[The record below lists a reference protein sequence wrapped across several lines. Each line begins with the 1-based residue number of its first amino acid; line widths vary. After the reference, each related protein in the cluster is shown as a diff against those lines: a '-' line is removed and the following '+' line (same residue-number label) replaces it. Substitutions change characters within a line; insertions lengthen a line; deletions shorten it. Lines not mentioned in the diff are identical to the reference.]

1 MKKIQSTCNL
11 CALACNIDFY
21 VDNGKIQK
29 VSPTVDYPVN
39 KGFCCIKGLNLDKQQ
54 TKIKARK
61 SPLLRDENG
70 EMKEISWNKGFEV
83 FAKKM
88 TEIQAKYGKESV
100 AYISTGQMTT
110 EEMALLGH
118 VGRNYMGMHGDGNTR
133 LCMATSVV
141 AHKQSFGFDAPPYT
155 LNDAELSDTIILIG
169 ANPVIAHPVFWGRI
183 RKNKDAKIITVD
195 PRKSETAIN
204 SHMWVDI
211 KPKSD
216 LVLLYTLANVLIQN
230 GWIDKKYIDE
240 HTEGYE
246 DFKNHV
252 SKFTLDNV
260 EEETGISKERV
271 LELAE
276 IIHNGKR
283 VSFWWTMGVNQGYQA
298 VRTAQSIINL
308 ALITGNIGRPGTGAN
323 SLTGQCNAMGSRAFS
338 NTAGLYGGGDF
349 DNPVRRKAVAEALE
363 VDESVLA
370 TKPTLPYNVIIE
382 KAIAGEIKGLWVIC
396 TNPRHSF
403 TNNDEFKKAVENLD
417 FLVVQDI
424 YEDTHTAQLCDLYLP
439 SVPAIKKEGVLIN
452 TERRLSKVNPV
463 IPKEEGELS
472 DFEIFLNIGK
482 ALGMGSLLDNWKTP
496 RDVFELLKKCSKG
509 MPCDITGVTYEMLEG
524 KNMEGSGMPCDITG
538 VTYEMLEGKN
548 MEGSRGVQ
556 WPFKEGQVIE
566 EDERRL
572 YEDGN
577 YYTQSK
583 KAKFHF
589 EDIAENPTETSK
601 EFPYILNTGR
611 GTVGQWH
618 TQVRS
623 REIEHNKIY
632 RKESYVLMNPELA
645 RELNINENE
654 RVNITSQ
661 NGNTNEFNVVY
672 SENVKKDHIY
682 APMHYIETNSLTPSV
697 YDPYSK
703 EPSFKTVAVNIFK
716 K

>member
-70 EMKEISWNKGFEV
+70 EMREISWNKGFEV

-349 DNPVRRKAVAEALE
+349 DNPIRRKAVAEAL
-363 VDESVLA
+363 
-370 TKPTLPYNVIIE
+370 
-382 KAIAGEIKGLWVIC
+382 
-396 TNPRHSF
+396 
-403 TNNDEFKKAVENLD
+403 
-417 FLVVQDI
+417 
-424 YEDTHTAQLCDLYLP
+424 
-439 SVPAIKKEGVLIN
+439 
-452 TERRLSKVNPV
+452 
-463 IPKEEGELS
+463 
-472 DFEIFLNIGK
+472 
-482 ALGMGSLLDNWKTP
+482 
-496 RDVFELLKKCSKG
+496 
-509 MPCDITGVTYEMLEG
+509 
-524 KNMEGSGMPCDITG
+524 
-538 VTYEMLEGKN
+538 
-548 MEGSRGVQ
+548 
-556 WPFKEGQVIE
+556 
-566 EDERRL
+566 
-572 YEDGN
+572 
-577 YYTQSK
+577 
-583 KAKFHF
+583 
-589 EDIAENPTETSK
+589 
-601 EFPYILNTGR
+601 
-611 GTVGQWH
+611 
-618 TQVRS
+618 
-623 REIEHNKIY
+623 
-632 RKESYVLMNPELA
+632 
-645 RELNINENE
+645 
-654 RVNITSQ
+654 
-661 NGNTNEFNVVY
+661 
-672 SENVKKDHIY
+672 
-682 APMHYIETNSLTPSV
+682 
-697 YDPYSK
+697 
-703 EPSFKTVAVNIFK
+703 
-716 K
+716 